1 MFKISV
7 IIPVYN
13 AERYLKKCLDSLLE
27 QTFQDYEVIIIN
39 DGSKDSSGEICEEYK
54 KLNSK
59 IQVIHQENQGVSKAR
74 NTAIEKAQG
83 EWLFF
88 LDADDELFKNSL
100 ETLYSHTKG
109 VDIVIG
115 ECVVYSTEG
124 RVIFTPPKTFI
135 EHLDKNSTFKLL
147 YRPYFIYQG
156 YLCNKLYKR
165 TILTDNNIRFNEKI
179 SFGED
184 KLMIVEYMSH
194 CKNSTYTSQ
203 PVYKYYRREESA
215 MNSINISFNRK
226 YISSFHAEVESCN
239 YISTVKDI
247 KKEIREYAQECI
259 VNAYFAI
266 TSHMKRFSVKEDG
279 TIKELKSIMYNKVP
293 KLQYCKYSIKHHY
306 ATIKNCI
313 INCIRTLLQKI
324 SFLHR

>member
-27 QTFQDYEVIIIN
+27 QTFQDYEVIIVN

-54 KLNSK
+54 KLNNK

-74 NTAIEKAQG
+74 NAAIEKALG

-88 LDADDELFKNSL
+88 LDADDELFKDSL
-100 ETLYSHTKG
+100 EILYSHSKD
-109 VDIVIG
+109 VDLVVG

-124 RVIFTPPKTFI
+124 EIIFTPPKTFV
-135 EHLDKNSTFKLL
+135 EHLDKNSTLKLL

-156 YLCNKLYKR
+156 YLWNKLYKR
-165 TILTDNNIRFNEKI
+165 SILTDNNIRFNEKI

-194 CKNSTYTSQ
+194 CNNSTYTSQ
-203 PVYKYYRREESA
+203 PVYKYYRRVDSA
-215 MNSINISFNRK
+215 MSSINVAYNRK
-226 YISSFHAEVESCN
+226 YISSFYAEVKCLDC
-239 YISTVKDI
+239 ISKVKDI
-247 KKEIREYAQECI
+247 KKKIKKYAQGCI
-259 VNAYFAI
+259 VNAYLNVI
-266 TSHMKRFSVKEDG
+266 SHMKRFAIKEDH
-279 TIKELKSIMYNKVP
+279 TTKELKSIMYSKVS
-293 KLQYCKYSIKHHY
+293 KQKFYKYYIMHLYTK
-306 ATIKNCI
+306 TTRNI
-313 INCIRTLLQKI
+313 IRCIRTLILQI
-324 SFLHR
+324 SFLHK